1 MGNGFNRPCCD
12 EGVKAPATEVVAAS
26 TPIEICD
33 GSMSPQDSSEYPQ
46 MGRLGTSSSFNVQR
60 QPAPGRMSRLMKLKH
75 LEIDEDIMRGADL
88 RRTLWHCGRAWR
100 RPPSELSENERAQL
114 WKYSTPVDGF
124 DTFVSHTWLTP
135 GKWKVFS
142 LMVQKGWQL
151 MLASWAMAVVVIMV
165 LCMTDV
171 LPMPWTYQ
179 ARFHEFEEVCPLGPW
194 ILLVGIL
201 ALILGLVISP
211 YLPTYQE
218 TMFFDMFSIHQT
230 DARLMERGVYGL
242 GGCLRRS
249 RQLQVLWSSPYLSR
263 LWCVFELAAYRQA
276 NPNGKICWT
285 PLFRERALLA
295 MFVICCWMTSLFWA
309 FAALQAGP
317 ESFMIGY
324 AASLLPVI
332 LGTHVLRRTFR
343 EGQKMLDDLQYF
355 DLASAGCALEF
366 DRRFIYTAIQD
377 WYESEEAFTQ
387 YVRGP
392 LREELLT
399 SASFQD
405 IPLHHY
411 MILLPVGMS
420 LSLEFLVALLKGGAP
435 APVLASNVI
444 GLMLGFDV
452 AWAVFCLDVF
462 HCMCFRFASPKFACL
477 KYRKLLDFG
486 QSILIVLL
494 SVLCWAF
501 GGEVSQLAVH
511 SGVWPT
517 LGWTAFAIC
526 CALASLKGVPAAAAF
541 SGRIPCVLAKPTDAQ
556 EVVSI

>member
-1 MGNGFNRPCCD
+1 
-12 EGVKAPATEVVAAS
+12 
-26 TPIEICD
+26 
-33 GSMSPQDSSEYPQ
+33 
-46 MGRLGTSSSFNVQR
+46 
-60 QPAPGRMSRLMKLKH
+60 MKLKH
-75 LEIDEDIMRGADL
+75 LEIDEDIMRGANL

-100 RPPSELSENERAQL
+100 RPPSELSENERAEL

-124 DTFVSHTWLTP
+124 DTFFSHTWLTP

-142 LMVQKGWQL
+142 LMLQKGWQV
-151 MLASWAMAVVVIMV
+151 MLVSWAIAVAVMML
-165 LCMTDV
+165 LCTEDV

-179 ARFHEFEEVCPLGPW
+179 SEFHEFEEGCPFGPW
-194 ILLVGIL
+194 IQCAGIV
-201 ALILGLVISP
+201 ALIFGMVISP
-211 YLPTYQE
+211 YVPTYQE
-218 TMFFDMFSIHQT
+218 TVFFDMFSIHQT

-276 NPNGKICWT
+276 NPHGRICWT

-295 MFVICCWMTSLFWA
+295 MFVLCCWMTALFWA

-317 ESFMIGY
+317 ESNMIGY
-324 AASLLPVI
+324 AVSLLPVI
-332 LGTHVLRRTFR
+332 LGTHALRRTFR
-343 EGQKMLDDLQYF
+343 EGQKLLDDLQYF

-399 SASFQD
+399 SASFRD
-405 IPLHHY
+405 IPLRHY

-420 LSLEFLVALLKGGAP
+420 LSLEVLLALLKGGAP
-435 APVLASNVI
+435 APVLTRYVI

-452 AWAVFCLDVF
+452 AWAVFCLDLF
-462 HCMCFRFASPKFACL
+462 HYMCFRFAPLKLTCL

-494 SVLCWAF
+494 SVFCWTF
-501 GGEVSQLAVH
+501 GGELSHLAVH
-511 SGVWPT
+511 SGIWPT
-517 LGWTAFAIC
+517 LCWTAFATC
-526 CALASLKGVPAAAAF
+526 CALVSLKGVPAAAAF
-541 SGRIPCVLAKPTDAQ
+541 SGLCVGWIPCISAKPKDAE
-556 EVVSI
+556 EVVSM